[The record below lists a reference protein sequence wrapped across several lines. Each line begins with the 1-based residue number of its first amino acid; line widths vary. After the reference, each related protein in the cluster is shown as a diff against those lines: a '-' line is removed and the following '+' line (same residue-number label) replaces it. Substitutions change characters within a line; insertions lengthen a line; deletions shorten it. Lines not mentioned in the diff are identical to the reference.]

1 MTFADHLKHVIGPFA
16 ALGAF
21 IGVVL
26 MIAVACG
33 A

>member
-1 MTFADHLKHVIGPFA
+1 MTFRSYLTEVLGPFA